1 MNIVV
6 KHTISMGH
14 RLQSYKGICSSLHGH
29 NVVVEAHFTS
39 KDKFLDFKVLHEHL
53 KAVLDD
59 FDHAMV
65 LEENDPIVA
74 ALAPFSIRT
83 VLLSHEPT
91 TENIAAYVLNSL
103 LHVLPETF
111 AVKVRETEK
120 YYASTSTKDTYTDVR
135 RVD

>member
-29 NVVVEAHFTS
+29 NVTVEVHC
-39 KDKFLDFKVLHEHL
+39 KPEGFLDFKVVSEHL
-53 KAVLDD
+53 KEMLKD

-65 LEENDPIVA
+65 LEEDDPIAA
-74 ALAPFSIRT
+74 ALEPFRIRT
-83 VLLSHEPT
+83 VLLNAEPT
-91 TENIAAYVLNSL
+91 TENIAAYILDLMVNY
-103 LHVLPETF
+103 VPETY
-111 AVKVRETEK
+111 AVKVHETEK
-120 YYASTSTKDTYTDVR
+120 YSASVTRHDTYAHVR